1 MKKYLEL
8 NNELMRK
15 KDDFFD
21 LEKDLEAVKAFKNE
35 INQKLMKFKSPIARI
50 NWLIKNN
57 YYIDYFKL
65 YSEDEILKI
74 TDIIYSYKFE
84 FKSYMAISKFY
95 QSYALKT
102 NDKKYYLETYED
114 RIISV
119 ALYLA
124 QGDISMAIDL
134 CVSMIEQRYQPATP
148 TFLNSGKVRGGEL
161 VSCFLIEMD
170 DSLNSIN
177 YVLNTCGQLSKI
189 GGGVAINVSKLR
201 GRNEVIKGIEN
212 ASSGVLPV
220 LKLIEDTFSNVN
232 QLGQRPGAG
241 VAYLNIFHSDIE
253 EFLDTKKINASEKAR
268 LQTLSIGLIVPN
280 KFMELARKGE
290 NMYVFAPYTVY
301 QAIGKH
307 LDDLDMDLYYDELVS
322 NPNIKKK
329 ELNQFILYHQ
339 IL

>member
-35 INQKLMKFKSPIARI
+35 INQKLMKFKSPIDRI

-124 QGDISMAIDL
+124 QGDINMAIDL
-134 CVSMIEQRYQPATP
+134 GVSMIEQRYQPATP

-170 DSLNSIN
+170 DS
-177 YVLNTCGQLSKI
+177 
-189 GGGVAINVSKLR
+189 
-201 GRNEVIKGIEN
+201 
-212 ASSGVLPV
+212 
-220 LKLIEDTFSNVN
+220 
-232 QLGQRPGAG
+232 
-241 VAYLNIFHSDIE
+241 
-253 EFLDTKKINASEKAR
+253 
-268 LQTLSIGLIVPN
+268 
-280 KFMELARKGE
+280 
-290 NMYVFAPYTVY
+290 
-301 QAIGKH
+301 
-307 LDDLDMDLYYDELVS
+307 
-322 NPNIKKK
+322 
-329 ELNQFILYHQ
+329 
-339 IL
+339 